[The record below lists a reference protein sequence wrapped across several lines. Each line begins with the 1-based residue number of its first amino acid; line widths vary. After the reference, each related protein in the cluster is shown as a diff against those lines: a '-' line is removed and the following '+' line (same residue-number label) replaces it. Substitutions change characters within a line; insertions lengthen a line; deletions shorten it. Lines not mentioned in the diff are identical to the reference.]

1 MSIPKEPRQLM
12 INLMYLVLTAM
23 LALNV
28 SAEIINAF
36 YALNRGLK
44 TSNDIVGDSN
54 NKLRGAIQ
62 TQAQGNAKYAPFAD
76 GATKAQSISKDFE
89 AYIKGYYDQLVKDA
103 GGIDPHY
110 GDRPV
115 RYKDKDA
122 TTNLMINNHKGEE
135 LMKKI
140 IDTRAAFINS
150 VPSEDRKS
158 MEAQIPL
165 MIDSISKDS
174 KAKTWP
180 EYKFKQMPVAAV
192 LTTFSKYINDAK
204 TSETALMN
212 YYFNKMSI
220 VDFKVDKFKVIIS
233 PKKSYLIKGDK
244 FEADVALVAYNSNS
258 NGALNAS
265 ISVNGQ
271 GVTMKDGQ
279 GKYETGTSSLGKQTV
294 NATAHLTNPFTGLS
308 EEAKGTV
315 DYEVGERSGTVTAEK
330 MNVLYVGVTNPIEV
344 SAAGV
349 SSNTLKLSC
358 GGCNATQKDNNH
370 YDVTASNPG
379 TIATLTLSGENGFS
393 LEKKFRV
400 KQIPSPVAKINS
412 EPFDKPGAGGGAL
425 PSGVF
430 AASTAMLAKLEN
442 FDFDA
447 KCSIQ
452 SFVLVYRP
460 RNEDP
465 AQSNNLSGGD
475 FNADTRR
482 YVARAKAGDVYN
494 FLEVKGRCPGDGV
507 ARPLGTLTYL
517 IR

>member
-44 TSNDIVGDSN
+44 TSNGIVGDSN
-54 NKLRGAIQ
+54 DKLRSAIM
-62 TQAQGNAKYAPFAD
+62 TQAKDNAKYAPFAK
-76 GATKAQSISKDFE
+76 GANDAQAISKDFE
-89 AYIKGYYDQLVKDA
+89 TYIKGYYDQLVKDA
-103 GGIDPHY
+103 GGIDPKY

-115 RYKDKDA
+115 RYKDKDV
-122 TTNLMINNHKGEE
+122 TTNLMINNKKGEE
-135 LMKKI
+135 MMKKI
-140 IDTRAAFINS
+140 MDTRASFINS
-150 VPSEDRKS
+150 VPEGAERKA

-165 MIDSISKDS
+165 MVDSISKDS
-174 KAKTWP
+174 KATNWP

-192 LTTFSKYINDAK
+192 LATFSKYINDAK

-244 FEADVALVAYNSNS
+244 FEADVALAAYNSNS

-271 GVTMKDGQ
+271 GITLKDGQ
-279 GKYETGTSSLGKQTV
+279 GHYESGTSSLGKQTV
-294 NATAHLTNPFTGLS
+294 NATARLTNPFTGLS
-308 EEAKGTV
+308 EEAKGSIE
-315 DYEVGERSGTVTAEK
+315 YEVGERSGTVSAEK
-330 MNVLYVGVTNPIEV
+330 MNVIYVGVDNPVEV

-349 SSNTLKLSC
+349 SSNSLKLSC

-370 YDVTASNPG
+370 YIVTSDRPG
-379 TIATLTLSGENGFS
+379 TKAILTLTGENGFS
-393 LEKKFRV
+393 LAKEFRV
-400 KQIPSPVAKINS
+400 KGIPSPVPKINT
-412 EPFDKPGAGGGAL
+412 EPFDKPGAGGGVL
-425 PSGVF
+425 NSGVF
-430 AASTAMLAKLEN
+430 AASTALLAKLEN

-447 KCSIQ
+447 RCNIQ

-460 RNEDP
+460 KVED
-465 AQSNNLSGGD
+465 AQQVNCNSAE
-475 FNADTRR
+475 FNSDVRR
-482 YVARAKAGDVYN
+482 YVSKARAGDVFN
-494 FLEVKGRCPGDGV
+494 FFEIKAKCPGDAIG
-507 ARPLGTLTYL
+507 RPVGTLTYL
-517 IR
+517 IK